1 MVRTVKELFKKSADW
16 PLALLSYR
24 KAPGVTGYSPAQLL
38 MGRSLRTRLPVP
50 TAMLVPGSPVA
61 ADFHRRDTAQRRRQ
75 RQDFDRRHA
84 AHALRPLGEGERVW
98 IRNANCADTVLSP
111 AQRPRSYVIQTDAGA
126 LVRNRR
132 HLVPQQSP
140 ATGGCDLS
148 SSGPGPQE
156 FRGPPRSPLRP
167 EPACGSPTPRAASP
181 LPVASPEGSPAAP
194 SRQPASGV
202 RTRSGRCVRPPV
214 RLNL

>member
-1 MVRTVKELFKKSADW
+1 MVRIVKELFNKSPDW

-24 KAPGVTGYSPAQLL
+24 NAPGVTGYSPAQLL

-50 TAMLVPGSPVA
+50 TATLVPGSPLA
-61 ADFHRRDTAQRRRQ
+61 ADFHRLDTAQRRRQ

-84 AHALRPLGEGERVW
+84 AHDLRPLGEGERVW
-98 IRNANCADTVLSP
+98 IRDADCAGTVLSP
-111 AQRPRSYVIQTDAGA
+111 AQRPRSYVVQTDAGA

-140 ATGGCDLS
+140 STGGCDLS
-148 SSGPGPQE
+148 SSGPGPLGS
-156 FRGPPRSPLRP
+156 RSPPRSPPQTPSRP
-167 EPACGSPTPRAASP
+167 EPAPRTPSRPEP
-181 LPVASPEGSPAAP
+181 LPVAPAL
-194 SRQPASGV
+194 GV
-202 RTRSGRCVRPPV
+202 RTRSGRCVKPPV